1 MRTLRL
7 LLTVLAAFAAHSAF
21 AHTEL
26 AATVPADRATLA
38 AAPETLDLE
47 FSEPVRLT
55 ALTVQR
61 DGAAKQS
68 LGPLPSG
75 NSGKF
80 SMPLPAGLGDGH
92 YVVSWRAMSE
102 DTHVISGEFMF
113 AVGAAAAAG
122 AHDGDAAADAHAG
135 HAPAAAPATSTPAA
149 PATSAPA
156 AAAPATP
163 ASADHGAHGGAH

>member
-7 LLTVLAAFAAHSAF
+7 SVTMLAALAAQSAL

-38 AAPETLDLE
+38 AAPENVELQ

-55 ALTVQR
+55 ALTVQK
-61 DGAAKQS
+61 DGAAKQN

-80 SMPLPAGLGDGH
+80 SVALPAGLGDGH
-92 YVVSWRAMSE
+92 YVVGWRALSE
-102 DTHVISGEFMF
+102 DTHVMSGEFMF
-113 AVGAAAAAG
+113 AIGAAAAA
-122 AHDGDAAADAHAG
+122 DAHTG
-135 HAPAAAPATSTPAA
+135 HAPAAAPAAPAA
-149 PATSAPA
+149 PAPA
-156 AAAPATP
+156 GQ
-163 ASADHGAHGGAH
+163 DAHGGAH